1 LSACSVNTN
10 VDATGAAPASTSHLA
25 ITVEQVW
32 FAPAADTLPEATS
45 GWYKQTLATP
55 ITLDL
60 ATLTPGT
67 LISLA
72 TDLRIPAGSYSQV
85 HFVLAESTDALTS
98 TAQALGLLYNSQ
110 ISLVSSTGVVSDF
123 ALELPVPESGI
134 TIPVSVD
141 LTASLGSLDSSSS
154 SSTSTSTSTTS
165 TTSTT
170 SSSSTG
176 TTSTVTTRSVAAS
189 IDAAR
194 DVVTYGYGANT
205 GYILSPITTAIDES
219 KAGAIS
225 GTVDKSALVAGGPP
239 VWVSAEAVDSTGT
252 HHVIVAR
259 QLIGTDGSFVLYPLP
274 ATKSSK
280 TYYDVVVSCASADT
294 VIIKSVPVVAG
305 AASASTSIQSTTIPL
320 SVAPTVYADVS
331 ASNATLPGG
340 ARVTFYQTVD
350 ASGEIP
356 YAIDGTAVDPITR
369 RLPGDA
375 FALSAGPQVVG
386 TYTSGDAISFTTLAP
401 AEGDGGYV
409 PGSEGLFRTDTLA
422 GTATRVSG
430 TAGAP
435 TEVLVPAPA
444 VAAGGITGTLA
455 VSLSSTAGSYDS
467 GFLVVSSGDRI
478 VETAAVGSALAAG
491 GGSVTLSLPAGDVLA
506 PPSGIPYQVAVRA
519 WRSSDPTS
527 TLTRVAGP
535 NSVNLGDSAAASLSI
550 EVP

>member
-1 LSACSVNTN
+1 
-10 VDATGAAPASTSHLA
+10 
-25 ITVEQVW
+25 
-32 FAPAADTLPEATS
+32 
-45 GWYKQTLATP
+45 
-55 ITLDL
+55 
-60 ATLTPGT
+60 
-67 LISLA
+67 
-72 TDLRIPAGSYSQV
+72 
-85 HFVLAESTDALTS
+85 
-98 TAQALGLLYNSQ
+98 
-110 ISLVSSTGVVSDF
+110 
-123 ALELPVPESGI
+123 
-134 TIPVSVD
+134 
-141 LTASLGSLDSSSS
+141 
-154 SSTSTSTSTTS
+154 
-165 TTSTT
+165 
-170 SSSSTG
+170 
-176 TTSTVTTRSVAAS
+176 VAAS

-194 DVVTYGYGANT
+194 DVVTYSYGTNT

-219 KAGAIS
+219 KAGGIS
-225 GTVDKSALVAGGPP
+225 GTIDESALVAGGPP

-259 QLIGTDGSFVLYPLP
+259 QLIGTGGSFVLYPLP
-274 ATKSSK
+274 ATKDGK

-305 AASASTSIQSTTIPL
+305 AASAATSIESTTIPL

-331 ASNATLPGG
+331 ASNPTLPGG
-340 ARVTFYQTVD
+340 ARVTFYQTVN

-356 YAIDGTAVDPITR
+356 YAIDGTAVDPIAR

-375 FALSAGPQVVG
+375 FALSAGPQVIG

-422 GTATRVSG
+422 GTATVVSG

-455 VSLSSTAGSYDS
+455 VSLSSTVGSYDS

-478 VETAAVGSALAAG
+478 VETAAIGSALASG

-519 WRSSDPTS
+519 WSSSNPTS

-535 NSVNLGDSAAASLSI
+535 HSVNLGDSAAASLSI
-550 EVP
+550 QVP